1 MEINRNM
8 VKRAASFPPLQVDTI
23 YIIGNTKG
31 KDQTTAV
38 NGSWTPPENPGRARR
53 VLIDLISV
61 LSRIIPASYFAIVC
75 IGFWKN
81 FVQTGKWT
89 SLMWMASEGLIIV
102 LLVFRRESR
111 RISRH
116 PWDWI
121 VALGGSFTVLLV
133 RPATTTIAPEWIGV
147 LLQLAGT
154 VFEIY
159 AKIVLGRS
167 FGIVAADRGIVVG
180 GPYRIV
186 RHPIYLGYFV
196 THVGFLLAN
205 WSSRIIALDIVLCFQ
220 QISRILSEER
230 ILSLDESHRG
240 YSQRARHRMIPFFSD
255 HFP

>member
-8 VKRAASFPPLQVDTI
+8 VKRAASFPPCQTDTI

-31 KDQTTAV
+31 KDQTTTLK
-38 NGSWTPPENPGRARR
+38 GSWTPPEEPGQARQ
-53 VLIDLISV
+53 VLMDLLSV
-61 LSRIIPASYFAIVC
+61 LSRVLPAAYFAIVC
-75 IGFWKN
+75 LGFWKN

-89 SLMWMASEGLIIV
+89 SLLWMASEGLIIF

-111 RISRH
+111 RLSRD

-133 RPATTTIAPEWIGV
+133 RPATTTIAPEFIGV
-147 LLQLAGT
+147 ALQLAGT

-159 AKIVLGRS
+159 AKVFLGRS

-196 THVGFLLAN
+196 THVGFLLAD
-205 WSSRIIALDIVLCFQ
+205 WSPRNIALYIVFYFF
-220 QISRILSEER
+220 QISRILAEER
-230 ILSLDESHRG
+230 ILREDESYRA
-240 YSQRARHRMIPFFSD
+240 YCQRVRYRVIPFIF
-255 HFP
+255 